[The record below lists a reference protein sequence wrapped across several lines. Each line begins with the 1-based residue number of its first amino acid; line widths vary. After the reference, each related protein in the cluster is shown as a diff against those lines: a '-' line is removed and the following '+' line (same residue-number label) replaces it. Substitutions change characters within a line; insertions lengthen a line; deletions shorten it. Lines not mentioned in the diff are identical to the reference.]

1 MGLVSCHAYAVLEIF
16 EVQKHRVLMVKNPWG
31 RFRWKGKFS
40 TDDNR
45 NWTPELK
52 KIFHF
57 DDLKSSDN
65 GIFWIDFDSVCDFFD
80 SLDINW
86 NPELLAYN

>member
-16 EVQKHRVLMVKNPWG
+16 EVDGHQVLMVKNPWG

-40 TDDNR
+40 TDDKL
-45 NWTPELK
+45 NWTPQLK
-52 KIFHF
+52 KLFHF
-57 DDLKSSDN
+57 DDLKTSDN

-86 NPELLAYN
+86 NPELL